1 MMMIVLLVGF
11 FFNPM
16 MIRII
21 FIILILYIYT
31 ICIYFLD
38 THGYSCAISIGKFV
52 FIIIKGLYK
61 MIFIF
66 TYIFLLMIYYFIDPS
81 IPSIS
86 ITYPNSGLMNGRCI
100 PKFNDSNIGHIV
112 Y

>member
-1 MMMIVLLVGF
+1 MDIAAQFQLV
-11 FFNPM
+11 
-16 MIRII
+16 
-21 FIILILYIYT
+21 
-31 ICIYFLD
+31 
-38 THGYSCAISIGKFV
+38 
-52 FIIIKGLYK
+52 
-61 MIFIF
+61 
-66 TYIFLLMIYYFIDPS
+66 LMIYYFIDPS